1 MLALADFLL
10 AKILLPNVKWFLPIQ
25 LSRNSSG
32 KLETMSYPKA
42 VQKSSLKTSVIYT
55 MEKKSAVL
63 RKIRLL
69 LCLRNNFWILNVSF
83 CLKIIAL
90 QEPFL
95 IAIFSKS
102 FIFDRDKWIIRERF
116 EVPGFANRP
125 ISARKSPFLIPKL
138 SECFEN
144 LVQEK

>member
-25 LSRNSSG
+25 LLRNSSG

-116 EVPGFANRP
+116 EVPGFTNRP

>member
-1 MLALADFLL
+1 
-10 AKILLPNVKWFLPIQ
+10 
-25 LSRNSSG
+25 
-32 KLETMSYPKA
+32 
-42 VQKSSLKTSVIYT
+42 

-95 IAIFSKS
+95 NCYFSKS

-144 LVQEK
+144 LAQEK